1 MSRHWQHTSGVII
14 MSEVDIKKDFPIFS
28 SNSEFKGQPLIY
40 LDNAASA
47 QKPQTM
53 IDALTHYYTHINSNI
68 GRSVY
73 KLAEKSSEAFE
84 LTRKA
89 VAQFINT
96 KKRNIIFTS
105 GATASLNLAAH
116 LAQQAIIE
124 RQKNHVGADK
134 LKIVLSIVEHH
145 ANILPWQR
153 IARDYNVELVYID
166 SAQQLAHPEELP
178 ETFWHNVAVVALTH
192 VSNVTGQIHPVS
204 GWCSLARQY
213 GALSVIDGA
222 QGVTTV
228 AVNVNDIGCDF
239 YAFSAHKLYG
249 PMGVGVLY
257 IHDQLMA
264 QYEPLVLGGGTIED
278 VLAEEFFLLSDYS
291 RYEAGTPNV
300 ADVAAF
306 RASLEYLTHH
316 DWPQLLEQTH
326 RVGDYLQKQ
335 IRSHADFEVLEIE
348 NSHLLPHSHTISF
361 KIKDIH
367 AHDVGT
373 FLSNMNIAVRVGK
386 HCAHP
391 LHYFLDS
398 QASIRASVGIYNTNE
413 DVDKLIEGLTQ
424 CMKFFRSR

>member
-1 MSRHWQHTSGVII
+1 MNDTNTEQQKSAR
-14 MSEVDIKKDFPIFS
+14 IKSDFPIFS
-28 SNSEFKGQPLIY
+28 ANSEFKGQPLVY

-47 QKPQTM
+47 QKPQAM

-73 KLAEKSSEAFE
+73 KLAEQSSEAFE
-84 LTRKA
+84 LTRKE
-89 VAQFINT
+89 VAQFIET

-116 LAQQAIIE
+116 LSQQAIE
-124 RQKNHVGADK
+124 TRQKKHTGQ

-153 IARDYNVELVYID
+153 IARDYGVELVYIED
-166 SAQQLAHPEELP
+166 AFSLANPESLPEE
-178 ETFWHNVAVVALTH
+178 FWNNVAVVALTH
-192 VSNVTGQIHPVS
+192 VSNVTGQIHPVHK
-204 GWCSLARQY
+204 WCALAREH

-222 QGVTTV
+222 QGVTSV
-228 AVNVNDIGCDF
+228 KVNMNEIGCDF

-257 IHDQLMA
+257 IRDELMH
-264 QYEPLVLGGGTIED
+264 QYEPLILGGGTIED
-278 VLAEEFFLLSDYS
+278 VLEQKFILLEDYS

-306 RASLEYLTHH
+306 RASLQYLSNNNWAELLNTTHA
-316 DWPQLLEQTH
+316 
-326 RVGDYLQKQ
+326 VGDYLQKQ
-335 IRSHADFEVLEIE
+335 IRSNPEFEVLEMT
-348 NSHLLPHSHTISF
+348 NSDVLQHSHTISF
-361 KIKDIH
+361 KIRDIH

-373 FLSNMNIAVRVGK
+373 FLSNLNIAVRVGK

-398 QASIRASVGIYNTNE
+398 QASIRASVGIYNSYE
-413 DVDKLIEGLTQ
+413 DVDKLIAGLNQ
-424 CMKFFRSR
+424 CMHFFRSR